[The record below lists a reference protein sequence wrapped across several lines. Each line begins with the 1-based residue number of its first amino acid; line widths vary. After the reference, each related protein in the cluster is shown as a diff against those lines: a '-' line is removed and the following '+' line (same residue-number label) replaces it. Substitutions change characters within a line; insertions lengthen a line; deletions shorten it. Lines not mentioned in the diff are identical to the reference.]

1 MTEVKEN
8 ITTLDDKDIM
18 SNENVEDSKEESEE
32 EEESFWDF
40 LGRVPYFP
48 FLFH

>member
-8 ITTLDDKDIM
+8 ITTLDDKDIITPKD
-18 SNENVEDSKEESEE
+18 VEDPKEESEK

-40 LGRVPYFP
+40 LGRYPYLTL
-48 FLFH
+48 LFH